1 MPGRTLAEAGEA
13 AWSQA
18 ATLQEE
24 ATAVEHGDGR
34 SFCYRRT
41 REGRGDRALHRSTW
55 QSEKI
60 LEINQNDGKD
70 KAMGRGKHKEPWAC
84 KGRKEGSAQEGA

>member
-1 MPGRTLAEAGEA
+1 ML
-13 AWSQA
+13 
-18 ATLQEE
+18 
-24 ATAVEHGDGR
+24 D
-34 SFCYRRT
+34 
-41 REGRGDRALHRSTW
+41 RSTW

-70 KAMGRGKHKEPWAC
+70 KAIGRGKHKEPWAC